1 MKEKKRALNVELTLE
16 GEVKERFRAIKRAKG
31 LTDDEVLRLIINEY
45 FEKKPVGGRKEA
57 IL

>member
-1 MKEKKRALNVELTLE
+1 MNVELTLE